1 MAIDATRLYRRFRAY
16 HRLSAEETA
25 GMFQVAR
32 LANTP
37 EQSKAIAGLHM
48 PAIIISAS
56 GMATGGRVLHHLKRL
71 LPEPEN
77 HVVFAGFQAGGTRG
91 EKIVNGAPEVK
102 IHGAWYP
109 VRASVT
115 QLDGFSG
122 HADADELI
130 AWMAAIKRPPQQV
143 WIVHGEPQAA
153 DALRVRIQETFGWPV
168 RVPEHL
174 ETVDL
179 AL

>member
-1 MAIDATRLYRRFRAY
+1 MAIDATKLYRRFRHY
-16 HRLSAEETA
+16 HRLSADETA
-25 GMFQVAR
+25 GMCQVAK

-37 EQSKAIAGLHM
+37 EQSKAIAALHM
-48 PAIIISAS
+48 PSIIISAS

-71 LPEPEN
+71 APDPEN
-77 HVVFAGFQAGGTRG
+77 HIVFAGFQAGGTRG
-91 EKIVNGAPEVK
+91 AHIVAGEREVK
-102 IHGAWYP
+102 IHGEWYP

-115 QLDGFSG
+115 QLEGFSA

-130 AWMAAIKRPPQQV
+130 AWMAAIKRPPSQV

-153 DALRVRIQETFGWPV
+153 DALRVRIKETFGWSA

-174 ETVDL
+174 ETVEVPL
-179 AL
+179 